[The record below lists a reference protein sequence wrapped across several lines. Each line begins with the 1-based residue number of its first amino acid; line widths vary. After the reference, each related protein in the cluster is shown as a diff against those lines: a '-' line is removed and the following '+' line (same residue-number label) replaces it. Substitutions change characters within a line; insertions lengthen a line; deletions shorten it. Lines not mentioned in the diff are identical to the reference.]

1 MLVKPE
7 KLFTLNS
14 DYGKL
19 FIWVQPYFKIFEIQK
34 AQRYKK
40 TEKANLTHTL
50 SDGLYENHR
59 P

>member
-34 AQRYKK
+34 APRYKK
-40 TEKANLTHTL
+40 NGKSEFNSHAFGWSL
-50 SDGLYENHR
+50 
-59 P
+59 